1 MKVEDLNQEVKDK
14 VMQLLND
21 APPEKKSEAIMQSI
35 KMMQEDMHEDLINQ
49 VVAEAERAKMCIRD
63 SYKPE
68 LEVLRLLSGV
78 DFHWIETPYYEL

>member
-35 KMMQEDMHEDLINQ
+35 KMMQE
-49 VVAEAERAKMCIRD
+49 AE
-63 SYKPE
+63 S
-68 LEVLRLLSGV
+68 
-78 DFHWIETPYYEL
+78 